1 MRPLVCY
8 IVLKNVKLLVKQSG
22 CRKEGT
28 IKTLMNL
35 MVRGLITEAN
45 AAENANM
52 TIEDFRKA

>member
-1 MRPLVCY
+1 MPDDFL
-8 IVLKNVKLLVKQSG
+8 IKHFLVKQSG

-35 MVRGLITEAN
+35 MVRGFITEAN